1 MPSKSKKL
9 LDRVRETIRLKH
21 YSRKTEKTYV
31 CAVSALSRSVII
43 DQEYRDFL
51 YAPHLSIPDGSKT
64 SKEGGELVD

>member
-31 CAVSALSRSVII
+31 SWIRRFILFHGKRHPEEIGEREIEA
-43 DQEYRDFL
+43 FL
-51 YAPHLSIPDGSKT
+51 FDNS
-64 SKEGGELVD
+64 